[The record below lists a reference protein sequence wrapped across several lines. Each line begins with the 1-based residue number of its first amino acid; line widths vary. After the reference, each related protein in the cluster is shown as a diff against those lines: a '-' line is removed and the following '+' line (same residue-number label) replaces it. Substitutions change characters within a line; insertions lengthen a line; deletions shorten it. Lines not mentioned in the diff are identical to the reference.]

1 MYSGGTFGDVISSL
15 SGMVVMSAGIA
26 EVEHM
31 DYVKAITP
39 YNITA
44 GILALLLLMGA
55 GFIIRLS

>member
-1 MYSGGTFGDVISSL
+1 
-15 SGMVVMSAGIA
+15 MSAGIA

-39 YNITA
+39 CNITA
-44 GILALLLLMGA
+44 GILALVLLMGA